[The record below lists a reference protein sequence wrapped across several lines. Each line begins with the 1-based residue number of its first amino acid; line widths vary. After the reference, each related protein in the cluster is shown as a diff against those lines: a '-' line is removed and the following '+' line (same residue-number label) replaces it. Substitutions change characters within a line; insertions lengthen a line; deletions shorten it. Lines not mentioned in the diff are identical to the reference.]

1 MEGLL
6 DWGADVVRALEG
18 WRPTFD
24 TLFRLLTRLGE
35 VEFFFLF
42 LATVYWVVD
51 RDLAVR
57 IAVLLAASTLT
68 NAWLKSGF
76 GQPRPGAHDP
86 TLSPL
91 LDLDT
96 LGFPSGHAQ
105 SAVVIWGSILLVYRG
120 RWVRLACVAALVLVP
135 FSRLYLGV
143 HFPHDLVGGY
153 FVGAV
158 LLWAGARWLPTAI
171 ARFFSMSVRAQ
182 LLLAIGLPF
191 AGASVL
197 LNPSAV
203 RAAAS
208 FAGGFAGLVVER
220 HWIGCPDVAG
230 SVPRLRRLLI
240 GSVGVAALWW
250 FGYGDLGLAVNSIG
264 LLAIAFWV
272 AAGAPWAF
280 QQVEQSAKAD
290 N

>member
-6 DWGADVVRALEG
+6 DWGADVVRALEE

-24 TLFRLLTRLGE
+24 SLFLWLTRLGE

-42 LATVYWVVD
+42 LATVYWLVD

-76 GQPRPGAHDP
+76 GQPRPGAHDS

-91 LDLDT
+91 RDLDT

-105 SAVVIWGSILLVYRG
+105 SAVVIWGSVFLAFRQ
-120 RWVRLACVAALVLVP
+120 RWVRVVCVAALVLVP

-143 HFPHDLVGGY
+143 HFPHDLAGGY

-158 LLWAGARWLPTAI
+158 LLWAGARWLQTAMD
-171 ARFFSMSVRAQ
+171 RFFAQSVRTQ
-182 LLLAIGLPF
+182 LLLAIGLPV
-191 AGASVL
+191 AGSSAL
-197 LNPSAV
+197 LTASAV
-203 RAAAS
+203 RAGAS
-208 FAGGFAGLVVER
+208 FAGAFLGLVVER

-230 SVPRLRRLLI
+230 WAPRLRRLLI

-250 FGYGDLGLAVNSIG
+250 FGYGDLGLAVNSFG

-280 QQVEQSAKAD
+280 SQVEQSRGP
-290 N
+290 